1 MPQEKS
7 AGAIIFKL
15 KNGVPS
21 YLLLHYHGGHWEFA
35 RGHGEEGENE
45 EQVARREIEE
55 ETGLKDLRI
64 LPGFK
69 GYTKFVF
76 KRTWN
81 LPLKERKNAPWTM
94 KIVTLYLAE
103 THSGEVKISDEHK
116 GFGWFSFE
124 DALKKLPKDAKK
136 VFTEANNHL
145 ATKNHPSG

>member
-7 AGAIIFKL
+7 VGAIIFRMLDNK
-15 KNGVPS
+15 PY

-35 RGHGEEGENE
+35 RGHGEEGESE

-55 ETGLKDLRI
+55 ETGLKDLKI
-64 LPGFK
+64 IPGFK

-81 LPLKERKNAPWTM
+81 LSPAEKKKAPWTM

-103 THSGEVKISDEHK
+103 TKTEAIKISDEHK
-116 GFGWFSFE
+116 GFGWFAFE

-136 VFTEANNHL
+136 VFTQANEHIKIIL
-145 ATKNHPSG
+145 LKE